1 MMENALHR
9 LPCLADAQVRMLLN
23 GPESFTPDGS
33 FLLGE
38 TAETSGLFLGCGMNS
53 VGVATGGGA
62 GMALAHCI
70 VNGHTP
76 TDLSEADP
84 KRFADCF
91 NSAKLLSE
99 RTPQVLGEHY
109 AIHYPGYQWST
120 ARDLRHTAAHS
131 IWQQHN
137 AHFGQFFGWERPLY
151 FNKVAEPVLT
161 MDKPDW
167 FNHVQSEVN
176 NAHTKAALFDSSSFG
191 KIEIAGSDAEAFLQ
205 RTCCNNMKR
214 EPGRAI
220 YTGLLNERGGYES
233 DLIALRISNDTYH
246 LYTGTS
252 AIKKDL
258 AWLKK
263 HKNINDSVAIK
274 DITEDLCVYALMGP
288 DSTDIVSQLGAEN
301 LSTLGFYR
309 HCETSLN
316 NIAVRATRISYVG
329 EAGWEL
335 TCRTTDAAQLCSD
348 LIKAGAQPAGAFAQ
362 TSMRIEKGFLAFGHD
377 LDADIN
383 PLQAG
388 LSHTVDFSKSFI
400 GRDALQQALNSELS
414 ACIATMVLDD
424 QNAVPIGNEPVYSN
438 DRIVGKSTSAAFG
451 YRVGR
456 PVALVLLS
464 DTEIIQRIQNN
475 GAVGAALDIA
485 RSRYTG
491 QITTKPALH

>member
-1 MMENALHR
+1 
-9 LPCLADAQVRMLLN
+9 
-23 GPESFTPDGS
+23 
-33 FLLGE
+33 
-38 TAETSGLFLGCGMNS
+38 
-53 VGVATGGGA
+53 
-62 GMALAHCI
+62 
-70 VNGHTP
+70 
-76 TDLSEADP
+76 
-84 KRFADCF
+84 
-91 NSAKLLSE
+91 
-99 RTPQVLGEHY
+99 
-109 AIHYPGYQWST
+109 
-120 ARDLRHTAAHS
+120 
-131 IWQQHN
+131 
-137 AHFGQFFGWERPLY
+137 
-151 FNKVAEPVLT
+151 
-161 MDKPDW
+161 
-167 FNHVQSEVN
+167 
-176 NAHTKAALFDSSSFG
+176 
-191 KIEIAGSDAEAFLQ
+191 
-205 RTCCNNMKR
+205 MKR

-258 AWLKK
+258 AWLNK
-263 HKNINDSVAIK
+263 HKNIDDSVTIK

-288 DSTDIVSQLGAEN
+288 NSTDIVSRLGAEN
-301 LSTLGFYR
+301 LSSLGFYR

-316 NIAVRATRISYVG
+316 NITVRATRISYVG

-335 TCRTTDAAQLCSD
+335 TCRTTDATQLCSY

-400 GRDALQQALNSELS
+400 GRDALQQASNSELS

-464 DTEIIQRIQNN
+464 DTEIIQRIQNK
-475 GAVGAALDIA
+475 GTVSAALDIA

-491 QITTKPALH
+491 QITAKPALH